1 MKKKLTA
8 IILTLTM
15 MLSCLVPVYAED
27 MDAMGENLVSHSDT
41 ESTDDS
47 DMYDLPA
54 DIADTISESD
64 EEETSETEA
73 ALPGEDMDSGTESDG
88 SPVPDDE
95 LMIDQPYDLYDEM
108 AGSAAEVPSDESDLA
123 LDESGLA
130 LDDAARMNVPGTAEG
145 NWSWQADEAAI
156 GQTPSR
162 LRWIVALHPHS
173 SAE

>member
-15 MLSCLVPVYAED
+15 MLSCLVPAYAED

-47 DMYDLPA
+47 DMYDLLA

-108 AGSAAEVPSDESDLA
+108 ADSAAEVPSD
-123 LDESGLA
+123 
-130 LDDAARMNVPGTAEG
+130 
-145 NWSWQADEAAI
+145 
-156 GQTPSR
+156 
-162 LRWIVALHPHS
+162 
-173 SAE
+173 